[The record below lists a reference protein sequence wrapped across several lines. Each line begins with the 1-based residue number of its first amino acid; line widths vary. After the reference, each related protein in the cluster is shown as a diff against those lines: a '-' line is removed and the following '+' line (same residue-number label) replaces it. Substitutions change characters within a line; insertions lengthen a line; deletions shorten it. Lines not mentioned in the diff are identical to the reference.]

1 MVINREENM
10 WKITYSD
17 IRNNPEINTYIKKGD
32 ELLGMMGFT
41 DHSEIHAAKVA
52 ETAATILQKLG
63 YSEREC
69 ELAKISG
76 YLHDIGNAV
85 NRIDHA
91 QTGAVMA
98 FNILSKLN
106 MDPEEIATVVSAIG
120 NHDESTGT
128 AISPVSAALILA
140 DKTDVRRSRVRNKE
154 LVTFD
159 IHDRV
164 NYAVEKSKVIID
176 EKNKNII
183 LELTIDMR
191 ISSLIEYFEI
201 FLTRMLMCRRAADFL
216 NINFELVANEKKMV

>member
-1 MVINREENM
+1 
-10 WKITYSD
+10 
-17 IRNNPEINTYIKKGD
+17 
-32 ELLGMMGFT
+32 MMGFT

-98 FNILSKLN
+98 LIFFSKLN

-128 AISPVSAALILA
+128 AISPVSAAL
-140 DKTDVRRSRVRNKE
+140 
-154 LVTFD
+154 F
-159 IHDRV
+159 
-164 NYAVEKSKVIID
+164 
-176 EKNKNII
+176 
-183 LELTIDMR
+183 
-191 ISSLIEYFEI
+191 
-201 FLTRMLMCRRAADFL
+201 
-216 NINFELVANEKKMV
+216 

>member
-1 MVINREENM
+1 M